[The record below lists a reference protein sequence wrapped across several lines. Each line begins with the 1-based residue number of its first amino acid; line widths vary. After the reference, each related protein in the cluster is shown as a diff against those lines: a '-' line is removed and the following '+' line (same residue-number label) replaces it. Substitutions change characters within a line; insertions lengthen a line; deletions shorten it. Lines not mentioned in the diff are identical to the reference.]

1 MMSDALPSAI
11 TRAAACTRRATDV
24 AGQQLDL
31 SGMDPDPDWQL
42 DLVGSVS
49 KSMRRLPAMCYC

>member
-31 SGMDPDPDWQL
+31 PDPDWQP
-42 DLVGSVS
+42 DLVGNVS
-49 KSMRRLPAMCYC
+49 DRCGGFPAMCYC

>member
-11 TRAAACTRRATDV
+11 MRAAACTRRATDV

-31 SGMDPDPDWQL
+31 SGMDPDPDWQP

-49 KSMRRLPAMCYC
+49 DRCGGSPAMCYC